1 MPNDEK
7 TSLEDFSQDEV
18 NAMGQLY
25 AKLSKDPATRE
36 TILRATK
43 KIAPETSIPEIDV
56 LDRVAAATKPYIDKL
71 TKLESDGLKA
81 AQEKALDDA
90 RRSLRAAGH
99 SDEEVAEIEKLM
111 LAEKKEGNILTH
123 KKAAEFFK
131 LQKQTATPAPSTIRQ
146 TQMPVGKDAVKKAG
160 GIRRWGAMEAESAI
174 RDLRSGAIKL
184 H

>member
-7 TSLEDFSQDEV
+7 TSLEDFSQDEL

-56 LDRVAAATKPYIDKL
+56 LDRVAAATKPYVDKL
-71 TKLESDGLKA
+71 TKLEADALKTE
-81 AQEKALDDA
+81 QKEALAEA
-90 RRSLRAAGH
+90 RRQLRADGH
-99 SDEEVAEIEKLM
+99 SDDEVAEIEKLM
-111 LAEKKEGNILTH
+111 IAEKKEGNILTH
-123 KKAAEFFK
+123 KKAAQFFK
-131 LQKQTATPAPSTIRQ
+131 LQRQTAQPAPSTIRVNE
-146 TQMPVGKDAVKKAG
+146 MPVGKDAVKKAG
-160 GIRRWGAMEAESAI
+160 GIRRWGAMEAGKAI
-174 RDLRSGAIKL
+174 DDLRSGRIKV